1 MKISVICASYLGRY
15 PGSASNRELKF
26 KRAVKSFLNQTY
38 EDKELIIVSDGC
50 DITNK
55 LYDENFKDID
65 NIKLI
70 KLNKQNLYSGNM
82 RNVAFDFA
90 KGEIITYLDSDDAM
104 GKKHLEII
112 SKQFDINNYD
122 WVYYNDYMVLNKEF
136 TKLHI
141 RKVETRWASI
151 GTSAIS
157 HKNPKLLKNGKHL
170 KWSDGYGHD
179 FLFVFK
185 LNSLGLTFKKLE
197 EMPQYLVCHYK
208 NADF

>member
-1 MKISVICASYLGRY
+1 MKISVIMASYLGNY
-15 PGSASNRELKF
+15 PGSASNREIKF

-38 EDKELIIVSDGC
+38 ENKELIIVSDGC
-50 DITNK
+50 NITNK
-55 LYDENFKDID
+55 LFEENFKDLND
-65 NIKLI
+65 VKLI

-82 RNVAFDFA
+82 RNVAFDFIS
-90 KGEIITYLDSDDAM
+90 GDIVTYLDSDDAF
-104 GKKHLEII
+104 GKRHLEII
-112 SKQFDINNYD
+112 SKQFDLDKDD

-151 GTSAIS
+151 GTSSIS
-157 HKNPKLLKNGKHL
+157 HKNPKLLKNGKYL

-179 FLFVFK
+179 FIFVFK
-185 LNSLGLTFKKLE
+185 LNSLGLSFKKLE

-208 NADF
+208 NGDF